1 MWPCDSGMKTASSI
15 PFVSEINDLHAAA
28 GSALRSELP
37 EIHVFAHEPRSVPT
51 ERRGLR
57 HHRRGFF
64 QLTYALAAANDPA
77 SDVLFAAAPEHV
89 LTDSEF
95 AGRRGFTVYFKAELL
110 AHQLASPSNEFP
122 FLCLPTPLRL
132 PVTAEDGARLMP
144 QFARL
149 REVFATTHPY
159 RLRQLAALTAAL
171 LYDCRA
177 CYEREHPDANEPS
190 LCSAL
195 ICRFDDVVLQNFQ
208 THHTVEEYAR
218 LLHVS
223 ADHLSAE
230 VKARTGRN
238 ARDLIAERIV
248 TEAKHLLT
256 YSELTVSQIADQL
269 GFPEPTHFTRFFKRH
284 VGAGPV
290 DFRRGAGDGSI
301 DARKPDAPTLLQA
314 VG

>member
-1 MWPCDSGMKTASSI
+1 MKTASAI
-15 PFVSEINDLHAAA
+15 PLVSEINDLHAAA
-28 GSALRSELP
+28 GSALRSDLP
-37 EIHVFAHEPRSVPT
+37 AIHVFAHDPLSAPAEK
-51 ERRGLR
+51 RGLR

-64 QLTYALAAANDPA
+64 QVTYATADAGGAEHDL
-77 SDVLFAAAPEHV
+77 LFAAAPEHV
-89 LTDSEF
+89 LTGLEF
-95 AGRRGFTVYFKAELL
+95 AAQRGFTAYFKTELL
-110 AHQLASPSNEFP
+110 AHQLASPTNEFP
-122 FLCLPTPLRL
+122 FLCLPTALRL
-132 PVTAEDGARLMP
+132 PLAAEDCARLQP

-149 REVFATTHPY
+149 REVFETKHPY

-177 CYEREHPDANEPS
+177 CYERQHPDAEEPA

-208 THHTVEEYAR
+208 THHTVEEYAK

-248 TEAKHLLT
+248 IEAKHLLT
-256 YSELTVSQIADQL
+256 YSELTVSQIAGQL

-284 VGAGPV
+284 VDASPV
-290 DFRRGAGDGSI
+290 DFRRGIGALKI
-301 DARKPDAPTLLQA
+301 DARKPDAPTLLEA